1 MCTQLSVFLLSGR
14 ALSFEGVYS
23 EDLLKVKH
31 VVSILKLD
39 MCLCSVSHV
48 ISNLIH
54 QGLRLG
60 LVCLELL
67 RSIWT

>member
-31 VVSILKLD
+31 TVSILKLD

-48 ISNLIH
+48 ISSLIH
-54 QGLRLG
+54 QGLSLG
-60 LVCLELL
+60 LELM
-67 RSIWT
+67 RFIWT